1 MILRI
6 IKLFRLITEF
16 YLFIFPILLIQKR
29 VLNNDESPLEKTL
42 IVLGFYTSFY
52 FLRKLFIGLEKS
64 FTSNE

>member
-52 FLRKLFIGLEKS
+52 FLRKLVIGLEKS
-64 FTSNE
+64 LKINE